1 MQSRGFPSSS
11 SYDSVVEDLD
21 PVKEVSTCND
31 TVWGVTIDLDLSTL
45 APCIYSIIIY
55 TCAMNQEFHSTCKKC
70 LIKCEI

>member
-11 SYDSVVEDLD
+11 SYDSVAEDLD

-45 APCIYSIIIY
+45 APCIIQYNNIY
-55 TCAMNQEFHSTCKKC
+55 MCHESGVSQYM
-70 LIKCEI
+70 